1 MQLPSL
7 PYAPDGLASGSP
19 PMVRRTARLTVG
31 VANALLLQ
39 LPLAVA
45 IVDAGLVVHYWNET
59 AADLFGLP
67 PVMAADTPSL
77 TDILA
82 SMPHLLP
89 NQRDRVA
96 AFVKDAME
104 ASNRGEPESFLR
116 VSLGRDRR
124 VSLQVRGIDARKWML
139 VVDDGRMFGASAR
152 IAGGHGDAWLDP
164 LTGLSNRRHFNQM
177 LREMTESSS
186 SLALL
191 TIDLDRFKQVND
203 TLGHGVGDALLCLV
217 SQRLVRETRDDD
229 LLVRLGGDEF
239 AILMSGEGN
248 AETLGERVVE
258 TLSRPYVVEGQVVH
272 IGASVGI
279 ARFPDHG
286 ESAETIMRN
295 ADLALYDAKSAGR
308 RLCRTFVPAM
318 AEQAQTR
325 RDLETDLRRA
335 LALGELSVAYQP
347 QLNVKTQT
355 LTGFEALLRWNHP
368 KRGAVPPDVFIPV
381 AEEIGCIA
389 ALGEWVL
396 KAACKEAARWRAP
409 LTVAVNVSPRQ
420 LENSERLIRAV
431 DAALE
436 GAGLSPDRLELEIT
450 ETSLMSKTGDV
461 LATLHR
467 FRDRGIR
474 IAMDDFGTGYSSLGQ
489 LRSFPFD
496 KIKIDRSFIAG
507 VGAGPGSGAGSV
519 ADATAVIRAI
529 AAIGSGLGM
538 TTTAEGVETDEQ
550 ASLVG
555 ADGCTDIQG
564 FLISK
569 PVPAA
574 ELDALMRRYNPVEA

>member
-1 MQLPSL
+1 
-7 PYAPDGLASGSP
+7 
-19 PMVRRTARLTVG
+19 MVRRTARLTAG
-31 VANALLLQ
+31 VANALLIQ

-45 IVDAGLVVHYWNET
+45 IIDAGLGVHYWNES

-104 ASNRGEPESFLR
+104 ASNRGDPESFLR

-124 VSLQVRGIDARKWML
+124 VSLQVRGIGARKWML
-139 VVDDGRMFGASAR
+139 IVDDGRMFGAAAR
-152 IAGGHGDAWLDP
+152 TAAGHGDAWLDP

-177 LREMTESSS
+177 LREMTESST

-203 TLGHGVGDALLCLV
+203 TLGHGIGDALLCLV
-217 SQRLVRETRDDD
+217 SQRLLRETREDD
-229 LLVRLGGDEF
+229 LLVRPGGDEF
-239 AILMSGEGN
+239 AILMSGGGD
-248 AETLGERVVE
+248 AETLGDRVVE

-286 ESAETIMRN
+286 DSAEAIMRN

-308 RLCRTFVPAM
+308 RMCRMFVPAM

-368 KRGAVPPDVFIPV
+368 KRGAVPPNVFIPV

-396 KAACKEAARWRAP
+396 KTACKEAARWRAP

-420 LENSERLIRAV
+420 LENSERLIRSV
-431 DAALE
+431 DAAL
-436 GAGLSPDRLELEIT
+436 ASSGLSPDRLELEIT
-450 ETSLMSKTGDV
+450 ETSLMSKTDDV
-461 LATLHR
+461 LAALHR
-467 FRDRGIR
+467 LRDRGIR

-507 VGAGPGSGAGSV
+507 MGAGQGGGG
-519 ADATAVIRAI
+519 ADAAAVIRAI
-529 AAIGSGLGM
+529 VAIGTGLGM

-550 ASLVG
+550 AALVG

-574 ELDALMRRYNPVEA
+574 DLDGLMRRYNPIEA

>member
-1 MQLPSL
+1 
-7 PYAPDGLASGSP
+7 
-19 PMVRRTARLTVG
+19 MVRRTARLTAG
-31 VANALLLQ
+31 VANALLIQ

-45 IVDAGLVVHYWNET
+45 IIDAGLGVHYWNES

-104 ASNRGEPESFLR
+104 ASNRGDPESFLR

-124 VSLQVRGIDARKWML
+124 VSLQVRGIGARKWML
-139 VVDDGRMFGASAR
+139 IVDDGRMFGAAAR
-152 IAGGHGDAWLDP
+152 TAAGHGDAWLDP

-177 LREMTESSS
+177 LREMTESST

-203 TLGHGVGDALLCLV
+203 TLGHGIGDALLCLV
-217 SQRLVRETRDDD
+217 SQRLLRETREDD
-229 LLVRLGGDEF
+229 LLVRPGGDEF
-239 AILMSGEGN
+239 AILMSGGGD
-248 AETLGERVVE
+248 AETLGDRVVE

-286 ESAETIMRN
+286 DSAEAIMRN

-308 RLCRTFVPAM
+308 GMCRMFVPAM

-335 LALGELSVAYQP
+335 LAMGELSVAYQP

-368 KRGAVPPDVFIPV
+368 KRGAVPPNVFIPV

-396 KAACKEAARWRAP
+396 KTACKEAARWRAP

-420 LENSERLIRAV
+420 LENSERLIRSV
-431 DAALE
+431 DAAL
-436 GAGLSPDRLELEIT
+436 ASSGLSPDRLELEIT
-450 ETSLMSKTGDV
+450 ETSLMSKTDDV
-461 LATLHR
+461 LAALHR
-467 FRDRGIR
+467 LRDRGIR

-507 VGAGPGSGAGSV
+507 MGAGQGGGG
-519 ADATAVIRAI
+519 ADAAAVIRAI
-529 AAIGSGLGM
+529 VAIGTGLGM

-550 ASLVG
+550 AALVG

-574 ELDALMRRYNPVEA
+574 DLDGLMRRYNPIEA

>member
-1 MQLPSL
+1 
-7 PYAPDGLASGSP
+7 
-19 PMVRRTARLTVG
+19 MVRRTARLTAG
-31 VANALLLQ
+31 VANALLIQ

-45 IVDAGLVVHYWNET
+45 IIDAGLGVHYWNES

-67 PVMAADTPSL
+67 PVMAADTPPL

-104 ASNRGEPESFLR
+104 ASNRGDPESFLR

-124 VSLQVRGIDARKWML
+124 VSLQVRGIGARKWML
-139 VVDDGRMFGASAR
+139 IVDDGRMFGAAAR
-152 IAGGHGDAWLDP
+152 TAAGHGDAWLDP

-177 LREMTESSS
+177 LREMTDSSTR
-186 SLALL
+186 LALL

-203 TLGHGVGDALLCLV
+203 TLGHGIGDALLCLV
-217 SQRLVRETRDDD
+217 SQRLLRETREDD
-229 LLVRLGGDEF
+229 LLVRPGGDEF
-239 AILMSGEGN
+239 AILMSGGGD
-248 AETLGERVVE
+248 AETLGDRVVE

-286 ESAETIMRN
+286 DSAEAIMRN

-308 RLCRTFVPAM
+308 GMCRMFVPAM

-335 LALGELSVAYQP
+335 LAMGELSVAYQP

-368 KRGAVPPDVFIPV
+368 KRGAVPPNVFIPV

-396 KAACKEAARWRAP
+396 KTACKEAARWRAP

-420 LENSERLIRAV
+420 LENSERLIRSV
-431 DAALE
+431 DAAL
-436 GAGLSPDRLELEIT
+436 ASSGLSPDRLELEIT
-450 ETSLMSKTGDV
+450 ETSLMSKTDDV
-461 LATLHR
+461 LAALHR
-467 FRDRGIR
+467 LRDRGIR

-507 VGAGPGSGAGSV
+507 MGAGQGGGG
-519 ADATAVIRAI
+519 ADAAAVIRAI
-529 AAIGSGLGM
+529 VAIGTGLGM

-550 ASLVG
+550 AALVG

-574 ELDALMRRYNPVEA
+574 DLDGLMRRYNPIEA